1 MTVAIEASSAF
12 IQRWQGK
19 NGSEKANYQ
28 LFLTEL
34 CELLAVDKP
43 EPAQADNKQNA
54 YVFERRVDMLESLGR
69 ASTGFIDLY
78 KRDSFVLEAKSTGKK
93 IGSGGLDMALER
105 AYNQAKAYITNLPSF
120 EKKPPFLIV
129 TDVGH
134 VLQVYS
140 EFTCSGSTYT
150 AFPDQNAEAGGQPV
164 RQGLQVRSEGAKG
177 AHGGRVGAG
186 RHRRPNLILAYVQ
199 AGRVRVC

>member
-1 MTVAIEASSAF
+1 MSIATEASTAF

-19 NGSEKANYQ
+19 TGSEKANYQ

-34 CELLAVDKP
+34 CDLLAVEKP
-43 EPAQADNKQNA
+43 QPAQADNQQNA
-54 YVFERRVDMLESLGR
+54 YVFERRVDLFDSSGK
-69 ASTGFIDLY
+69 SNPGFIDLY

-93 IGSGGLDMALER
+93 VGSGGLDVALER
-105 AYNQAKAYITNLPSF
+105 AYNQAEGYIKNLPQF

-140 EFTCSGSTYT
+140 EFSCSGSTYT
-150 AFPDQNAEAGGQPV
+150 AFPDQNFV
-164 RQGLQVRSEGAKG
+164 SD
-177 AHGGRVGAG
+177 
-186 RHRRPNLILAYVQ
+186 
-199 AGRVRVC
+199 